1 MMIARAGRKRNVMKM
16 TDAGHAMQVGIAIRS
31 HGSNCLRIEL

>member
-16 TDAGHAMQVGIAIRS
+16 TDAGHAMQVGMQFD
-31 HGSNCLRIEL
+31 IELLED